1 MIGVKEPLWLKH
13 RANKPTFVP
22 KPKTMARSDSNSD
35 DKKSGRQGGTFRKKS
50 YARGN
55 APIRKKTEAKKLSNP
70 NEMRLNRYVA
80 NSGVCSRREADIY
93 IAAGNVTVNGK
104 AITEMGYKVQL
115 GDDVRFDGRRLNP
128 VKKEYV
134 LLNKPK
140 DFTTTG
146 RDEHGRRTARSLVS
160 KASKAELKPIGKLDK
175 DTTGLIVFTNDG
187 EMAKRLN
194 SPKNGIRKIY
204 HVELNKPLRSADMKR
219 IKEGLSVEDHVVRV
233 QDISFVD
240 NAPKNQVGIE
250 LSSSRNNIVRKIFAE
265 LEYEIVKLD
274 LVVYAGL
281 TKKDLPRGHWRF
293 LTEQE
298 VINISMIK

>member
-1 MIGVKEPLWLKH
+1 MG
-13 RANKPTFVP
+13 
-22 KPKTMARSDSNSD
+22 RSDSSKG
-35 DKKSGRQGGTFRKKS
+35 DKKSGRHEGAFRKKNA
-50 YARGN
+50 ARGKT
-55 APIRKKTEAKKLSNP
+55 PIKKKTEPKKATNP

-104 AITEMGYKVQL
+104 PISEMGYKVQL
-115 GDDVRFDGRRLNP
+115 TDDVRFDGRRLNP

-140 DFTTTG
+140 DFTTSG
-146 RDEHGRRTARSLVS
+146 RDEYGRRTARSLIS

-175 DTTGLIVFTNDG
+175 DTTGLIIFTNDG
-187 EMAKRLN
+187 EMTKNLN
-194 SPKNGIRKIY
+194 SPKNGLRKIY
-204 HVELNKPLRSADMKR
+204 HVELNKNLRSADLRR
-219 IKEGLSVEDHVVRV
+219 IQDGIAVEDHLVRV
-233 QDISFVD
+233 QDISFVE
-240 NAPKNQVGIE
+240 NAPKNQVGVE
-250 LSSSRNNIVRKIFAE
+250 LFSTRNNIVRRIFEE

-274 LVVYAGL
+274 RVVYAGL

-298 VINISMIK
+298 VVNLSMIK